1 MRKKLMDKM
10 NIQFFSAG
18 RNGVIVFIKIH
29 LKNFSNIKIRKL
41 RIKYCISTVGPN
53 FCRINFAT
61 GGKKAFHGVDSVKR
75 NADFDTSYPK
85 NLFNPFR

>member
-1 MRKKLMDKM
+1 M
-10 NIQFFSAG
+10 
-18 RNGVIVFIKIH
+18 
-29 LKNFSNIKIRKL
+29 
-41 RIKYCISTVGPN
+41 VGPN